1 MKPTILLADDREANR
16 ELLEAVLSA
25 EGFAVVAVADGQ
37 EALDWAINSH
47 ADLVIL
53 DLHMP
58 RRDGFA
64 VLKEL
69 RARVEWALVPVLAI
83 TASAMAMDR
92 KQALDAGFTEF
103 MTKPINLMEFR
114 HMVRRLLE
122 K

>member
-1 MKPTILLADDREANR
+1 MKPTILLADDREASR

-58 RRDGFA
+58 HRDGFA

-69 RARVEWALVPVLAI
+69 RARAEWALVPVLAI

-103 MTKPINLMEFR
+103 MAKPINLMEFR
-114 HMVRRLLE
+114 RMVGRLLE